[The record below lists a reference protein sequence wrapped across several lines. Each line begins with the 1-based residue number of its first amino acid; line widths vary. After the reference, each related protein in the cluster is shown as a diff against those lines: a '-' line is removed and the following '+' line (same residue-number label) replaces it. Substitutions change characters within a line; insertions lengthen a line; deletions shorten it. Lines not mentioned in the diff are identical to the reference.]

1 MKATD
6 FFSSLFCFAICIFAG
21 QVNPRQGL
29 GKELAN
35 PSFAFH
41 SLFPR
46 PSPVVLSNVVQYSFI
61 IYAVFSH
68 YMCSLPFI
76 THKYFH
82 NNFVFSGKIHL
93 SIRLQLE
100 FNMTSIRVQHEI
112 NMR

>member
-46 PSPVVLSNVVQYSFI
+46 PSPVVLSNVVQYSFTI
-61 IYAVFSH
+61 HAVFSH
-68 YMCSLPFI
+68 YMCSLPLDI
-76 THKYFH
+76 YWTYTGHILNIYWTYTELWSRELAW
-82 NNFVFSGKIHL
+82 NLLRRG
-93 SIRLQLE
+93 
-100 FNMTSIRVQHEI
+100 
-112 NMR
+112 